1 MPSLVVA
8 MSLRKR
14 SGFGLAGWAALLFAV
29 NVLVALLVFVPR
41 KQARPWS
48 LSLPAMTGKAEAQR
62 GEAGPDAPGPMV
74 AVENVNVMIERGGR
88 DHFLEATFALE
99 VATERDR
106 AGVEQRLSRI
116 REASIGFLSG
126 VTPDE
131 LRGSAGLEKAKATL
145 LESYRN
151 AVPGQ
156 RLKAVYVTRLVMD

>member
-1 MPSLVVA
+1 MNIG
-8 MSLRKR
+8 KR
-14 SGFGLAGWAALLFAV
+14 PGFGVAGWAVLLFAV
-29 NVLVALLVFVPR
+29 NALVALLIFMPR

-48 LSLPAMTGKAEAQR
+48 LSLPAMAGKAEAHPAHL

-99 VATERDR
+99 VATEGDR

-126 VTPDE
+126 VTPDD